1 MNSFTSFSK
10 SGVSRIPLED
20 FFRNSEQTAYQISPD
35 GKYFSYMAP
44 YQDRMNIFVRR
55 VGEEEALRITSET
68 ERSIAGYM
76 WADNRRLLFMK
87 DTAGDE
93 NYRLYGVNLDGTDM
107 KGYTDF
113 PGVRTSII
121 DDLEEV
127 PDKILIGMNRRNP
140 EVFDPYRLDLVTGE
154 LTMLAENPGN
164 WQGWM
169 TDHDGRLRAVTA
181 IVDGVNTQILYRATE
196 EEPFRP
202 VLTTNFKEMVN
213 FMEFT
218 PDNRMVYAATNLGRD
233 KVALVLMDPETCEEK
248 ELLYENPEY
257 DICSISYS
265 RKRRKLLG
273 VFCTGHKIPSVIILT
288 SRSGLFGNA

>member
-107 KGYTDF
+107 KGFTDF

-121 DDLEEV
+121 VDLE
-127 PDKILIGMNRRNP
+127 
-140 EVFDPYRLDLVTGE
+140 
-154 LTMLAENPGN
+154 
-164 WQGWM
+164 
-169 TDHDGRLRAVTA
+169 
-181 IVDGVNTQILYRATE
+181 
-196 EEPFRP
+196 
-202 VLTTNFKEMVN
+202 
-213 FMEFT
+213 
-218 PDNRMVYAATNLGRD
+218 
-233 KVALVLMDPETCEEK
+233 
-248 ELLYENPEY
+248 
-257 DICSISYS
+257 
-265 RKRRKLLG
+265 
-273 VFCTGHKIPSVIILT
+273 
-288 SRSGLFGNA
+288 